1 MWPLAKSEGHFRT
14 LANDQHQ
21 DPTTLDETELCPDP
35 KICAIVSSSWLKQT
49 NAQGFGCERD
59 PVERHDMWLETR
71 SLASFGHGQ
80 QFH

>member
-1 MWPLAKSEGHFRT
+1 MWPLAKSGGHFRT
-14 LANDQHQ
+14 LANDQRQ
-21 DPTTLDETELCPDP
+21 DPNTLDETELCPDP

-59 PVERHDMWLETR
+59 LVERPDLKHG
-71 SLASFGHGQ
+71 ASPPLVMVPSQ